1 MAALAGWWVGQRRTP
16 MALIC
21 GDSMEPNLHSGQ
33 LVGLTHA
40 VPPQIARGSIVLI
53 DRFPLPPCV
62 KRIVGLPGETVGFQ
76 LGEVFIDGK
85 MLREDYLPDFQTTF
99 SWDCNQLTTTA
110 SAYVV
115 LGDNRLTSEDSRH
128 YGIISRNKILALID
142 TPLSQSRFLDQP
154 RYRIRKASFA
164 AGSGASGIS
173 GLVRGNGF

>member
-1 MAALAGWWVGQRRTP
+1 
-16 MALIC
+16 
-21 GDSMEPNLHSGQ
+21 MEPNLHSGQ

-62 KRIVGLPGETVGFQ
+62 KRIVGLPGETVGFR

-128 YGIISRNKILALID
+128 YGIIARNKILALID
-142 TPLSQSRFLDQP
+142 TPPSQSRFLDQP

-164 AGSGASGIS
+164 GGSAGSPASGVARDAP
-173 GLVRGNGF
+173 L